1 MKEIEQL
8 KLKRD
13 KLKKALKNPKARMA
27 VVKSMLEFRIK
38 NITLKIERLNKKM
51 EKKWTIIYQ

>member
-1 MKEIEQL
+1 
-8 KLKRD
+8 
-13 KLKKALKNPKARMA
+13 MA